1 MPCRVLLAEDH
12 QIVRQGLRALLEK
25 AGHSV
30 VGEAADGREACE
42 LAQKLQPNIAV
53 LDLAMPLLN
62 GLDAISEIRRVSPN
76 TVTILLTMY
85 TDRPYVLQALQ
96 AGAKGYVLKT
106 QAADDLVRA
115 IQEVRRGAVY
125 LSPGVA
131 VGLVDAYL
139 SKEEEPKDLLTAR
152 ERQILQLVA
161 EGKTTKAIGELLD
174 ITFKTA
180 ESHRNRIMKKLD
192 IHQTAGLV
200 RYAIRHGL
208 VRP

>member
-1 MPCRVLLAEDH
+1 VLLADDH

-30 VGEAADGREACE
+30 VGEAADGHEACE
-42 LAQKLQPNIAV
+42 LAKKLQPNIAV

-62 GLDAISEIRRVSPN
+62 GLDATGEIRRVSPG
-76 TVTILLTMY
+76 TLAILLTMY
-85 TDRPYVLQALQ
+85 TDRPYVLRALQ

-106 QAADDLVRA
+106 QASDDLVRA
-115 IQEVRRGAVY
+115 IQEVRAGAVY

-139 SKEEEPKDLLTAR
+139 GKDVEPKEPLTAR

-161 EGKTTKAIGELLD
+161 EGKTTKAIAGLLG

-200 RYAIRHGL
+200 RYAIRRGL
-208 VRP
+208 VHP

>member
-1 MPCRVLLAEDH
+1 MRSGAPCTSPRGRSGAPSFAPKFLEDAEMSCRVLLAEDH

-62 GLDAISEIRRVSPN
+62 GLDAIGEIRRVSPH

-96 AGAKGYVLKT
+96 AGAKGYVLET
-106 QAADDLVRA
+106 QAAEHLVRA
-115 IQEVRRGAVY
+115 IQEVLRGAVY

-131 VGLVDAYL
+131 VGPGEGLPR
-139 SKEEEPKDLLTAR
+139 KGEEPQDPLTPR
-152 ERQILQLVA
+152 ERQTLPLVA
-161 EGKTTKAIGELLD
+161 AGKTPKAIRELLG
-174 ITFKTA
+174 ITFK
-180 ESHRNRIMKKLD
+180 
-192 IHQTAGLV
+192 
-200 RYAIRHGL
+200 
-208 VRP
+208 

>member
-1 MPCRVLLAEDH
+1 MLCRVLLADDH

-42 LAQKLQPNIAV
+42 LAQKLQPNVAV

-62 GLDAISEIRRVSPN
+62 GLDAIGEIRRVSPG
-76 TVTILLTMY
+76 TLTILLTMY
-85 TDRPYVLQALQ
+85 TDRPYVLRALQ
-96 AGAKGYVLKT
+96 AGAKGYVLKS

-115 IQEVRRGAVY
+115 IREVWAGAVY

-139 SKEEEPKDLLTAR
+139 SKDGEPKEPLTAR
-152 ERQILQLVA
+152 ERQVLQLVA
-161 EGKTTKAIGELLD
+161 EGKTTKAIAAMLG
-174 ITFKTA
+174 ITFKTV

-200 RYAIRHGL
+200 RYAIRRGL

>member
-62 GLDAISEIRRVSPN
+62 GLDAIGEIRRVSPS
-76 TVTILLTMY
+76 TVILLTMY

-115 IQEVRRGAVY
+115 IQEVLRGAVY

-139 SKEEEPKDLLTAR
+139 SKEEEPKDPLTPR

-161 EGKTTKAIGELLD
+161 EGKTTKAIGELLG

>member
-1 MPCRVLLAEDH
+1 MRSEAPCISPPSQSAAPSFAPKFREDAEMPCRVLLAEDH

-25 AGHSV
+25 AGHTV

-62 GLDAISEIRRVSPN
+62 GLDAISEIRRVSPK
-76 TVTILLTMY
+76 TVMILLTMY

-115 IQEVRRGAVY
+115 IQEVRRGAIYV
-125 LSPGVA
+125 SPGVA
-131 VGLVDAYL
+131 ASLVDAYL
-139 SKEEEPKDLLTAR
+139 HQGNEPEDPLTAR
-152 ERQILQLVA
+152 ERQILQLIA
-161 EGKTTKAIGELLD
+161 EGKTTKAIAGLLN
-174 ITFKTA
+174 ISFKTA
-180 ESHRNRIMKKLD
+180 GS
-192 IHQTAGLV
+192 
-200 RYAIRHGL
+200 
-208 VRP
+208 

>member
-1 MPCRVLLAEDH
+1 MRSGAPCISPRCRSGEPSFAPRFREDAEMPCRVLLADDH

-62 GLDAISEIRRVSPN
+62 GLDAISEIRRVSPA

-106 QAADDLVRA
+106 QAADDLFRA
-115 IQEVRRGAVY
+115 IQEAWRGA
-125 LSPGVA
+125 
-131 VGLVDAYL
+131 
-139 SKEEEPKDLLTAR
+139 
-152 ERQILQLVA
+152 
-161 EGKTTKAIGELLD
+161 
-174 ITFKTA
+174 
-180 ESHRNRIMKKLD
+180 
-192 IHQTAGLV
+192 
-200 RYAIRHGL
+200 RHL
-208 VRP
+208 RPCVTM

>member
-1 MPCRVLLAEDH
+1 MRSGAPCISPRGRSAAPRFAPKFREDAEMPCRVLLADDH

-25 AGHSV
+25 AGHTV

-42 LAQKLQPNIAV
+42 LAHKLQPNIAV

-62 GLDAISEIRRVSPN
+62 GLDAISEIRRVSPS

-131 VGLVDAYL
+131 ARPVDTQPR
-139 SKEEEPKDLLTAR
+139 K
-152 ERQILQLVA
+152 
-161 EGKTTKAIGELLD
+161 GKTA
-174 ITFKTA
+174 
-180 ESHRNRIMKKLD
+180 
-192 IHQTAGLV
+192 
-200 RYAIRHGL
+200 
-208 VRP
+208 

>member
-1 MPCRVLLAEDH
+1 VLLADDH

-30 VGEAADGREACE
+30 VGEAADGREACA

-53 LDLAMPLLN
+53 LDLGMPLLN
-62 GLDAISEIRRVSPN
+62 GLDAIGEIRRVSPG
-76 TVTILLTMY
+76 TLAILLTMY
-85 TDRPYVLQALQ
+85 TDRPYVLRALQ

-115 IQEVRRGAVY
+115 IREVWAGAMY

-139 SKEEEPKDLLTAR
+139 SKDQKPKEPLTPR
-152 ERQILQLVA
+152 ERQVLQLVA
-161 EGKTTKAIGELLD
+161 EGKTTKAIAGLLD

>member
-1 MPCRVLLAEDH
+1 MPCRVLLADDH

-30 VGEAADGREACE
+30 VGEAADGREACA

-62 GLDAISEIRRVSPN
+62 GLDAIGEIRRVSPA
-76 TVTILLTMY
+76 TQTILLTMY
-85 TDRPYVLQALQ
+85 TDRPYVLRALQ

-106 QAADDLVRA
+106 QASDDLVRA
-115 IQEVRRGAVY
+115 IQEVWGGAVY

-139 SKEEEPKDLLTAR
+139 GKDEQLKEPLTAR
-152 ERQILQLVA
+152 ERQILQLIA
-161 EGKTTKAIGELLD
+161 EGKTTKAIAAMLG

-200 RYAIRHGL
+200 RYAIRRGL
-208 VRP
+208 VRA